1 MLFVCPVFTFGV
13 HAGCAWLLSRCSGCQ
28 CRSCFLAAVK
38 LQFLTLLDCVGPFWS
53 FVVACTTSEMSCFCL
68 AWVTLVHWQH
78 VCECVVKVKADSDE
92 DADEDAKQQQEH
104 MWTLDEEIEAD
115 CMQR

>member
-1 MLFVCPVFTFGV
+1 MPGAPGCSVGAVAV
-13 HAGCAWLLSRCSGCQ
+13 SAAHASWLLS
-28 CRSCFLAAVK
+28 K

-53 FVVACTTSEMSCFCL
+53 FLVACTTLEMSCFRP

-78 VCECVVKVKADSDE
+78 MCECDVKVKADSDE
-92 DADEDAKQQQEH
+92 DADEDAKQHQEY
-104 MWTLDEEIEAD
+104 MWTLGEDIEAD